1 MKPAS
6 KKYDPIVIGLA
17 IFAMFFGA
25 GSLIFPPYLG
35 MTAGTQWPVGFVCF
49 FLTDIGLAFVT
60 IVAMVKGD
68 GTMSGITGVIGKVP
82 SVIINTVVL
91 VCIGPLFVV
100 PRSAATTYEMTIVPL
115 VPQMNLL
122 IFTIIFFGIVLI
134 LAIRRSRLVDVIG
147 KYLTPIMVVALVI
160 LIAVGVAA
168 PLGEVVAPASEN
180 IAKDGIIAG
189 YQAMDVL
196 GALTVAIVVVATVTQ
211 RGYLEKKMQVSI
223 TGKACLISGFM
234 LLLVYCGLTYLGAT
248 ASMEYDLASVNQAS
262 LIVAITNDLL
272 GFYGTLLLGIIV
284 ALASLTTAVGV
295 ASAVAAYFE
304 TLLGGRVSYN
314 IIITVIIVFSTVV
327 ANFGLTTIIS
337 FAEPILSVVY
347 PTVITLIIM
356 SFFRGKIKNRNTYKG
371 ATLVAFIMSVCTVL
385 NNYGVSI
392 GFIEKMPL
400 AEFGFEWIIP
410 TVIGG
415 IIGSL
420 IKTKGSVC
428 SNSAEA
434 S

>member
-1 MKPAS
+1 MKPAKNKS
-6 KKYDPIVIGLA
+6 DSLVIGLA
-17 IFAMFFGA
+17 VFAMFFGA

-35 MTAGTQWPVGFVCF
+35 MTAGNQWSIGFLCF

-60 IVAMVKGD
+60 IVAMVKGT
-68 GTMSGITGVIGKVP
+68 GTMSGITGIIGKIP
-82 SVIINTVVL
+82 SVIINTAVL

-115 VPQMNLL
+115 LPNISELV
-122 IFTIIFFGIVLI
+122 FSIIFFSIVLI

-147 KYLTPIMVVALVI
+147 KYLTPIMVVALIV
-160 LIAVGVAA
+160 LIIVGIVS
-168 PLGEVVAPASEN
+168 PLGEVAEPITTSV
-180 IAKDGIIAG
+180 AKDGIIAG

-196 GALTVAIVVVATVTQ
+196 GALTVAIVVVATVTE
-211 RGYLEKKMQVSI
+211 RGYSEKKEQVSI
-223 TGKACLISGFM
+223 TGKACIISGFM
-234 LLLVYCGLTYLGAT
+234 LFLVYCGLTYLGAT
-248 ASMEYDLASVNQAS
+248 ASVKYDIASVNQAS

-295 ASAVAAYFE
+295 ASAVASYFE
-304 TLLGGRVSYN
+304 SLLGGRVKYN
-314 IIITVIIVFSTVV
+314 IIITVIVVFSTVV

-356 SFFRGKIKNRNTYKG
+356 SFFHEKLQNRNIYKG
-371 ATLVAFIMSVCTVL
+371 ATLVAFLMSVCTVL
-385 NNYGVSI
+385 HNHGI
-392 GFIEKMPL
+392 GMNFIEKMPL
-400 AEFGFEWIIP
+400 AEYGFEWIIP
-410 TVIGG
+410 AVIGG

-420 IKTKGSVC
+420 VKTRKS
-428 SNSAEA
+428 SAEA